1 MSTSILNTP
10 ASRKRPKPVSPSFKN
25 DGISLSKP
33 HLPRSDVVQQIYDT
47 AKEKQHVVLGSSAAT
62 GKTSLIHLIKMKVLQ
77 EDGDANVIR
86 INLNPMHTV
95 DDLMV
100 LLKEKG
106 LDFRDT
112 EKLQELKNTWL
123 LLDDA
128 QHCYERTFDPF
139 WQFVVKSIASSDVEE
154 NVFVVISA
162 TYDLATPAS
171 PADFHGLANIDPN
184 VTKEEAVGPFM
195 LHATEWGYEGRLDE
209 NVRCPSRA

>member
-1 MSTSILNTP
+1 MQPS
-10 ASRKRPKPVSPSFKN
+10 SRVPKPVSPSFKN
-25 DGISLSKP
+25 DGISPSKP

-47 AKEKQHVVLGSSAAT
+47 AKEKQHVVLCSSAAT
-62 GKTSLIHLIKMKVLQ
+62 GKTSLIQLIKKKVLQ

-86 INLNPMHTV
+86 INLYPMHTV

-128 QHCYERTFDPF
+128 QHCYERIFDPF
-139 WQFVVKSIASSDVEE
+139 WQLVIKNSIFRRRRERVCC
-154 NVFVVISA
+154 NCGN
-162 TYDLATPAS
+162 L
-171 PADFHGLANIDPN
+171 
-184 VTKEEAVGPFM
+184 
-195 LHATEWGYEGRLDE
+195 
-209 NVRCPSRA
+209 